1 VSTSVLL
8 MCLIMIPVLIS
19 LCFIPYWTR
28 RTESFGVSIPEKVY
42 HLPELKKMRKQYA
55 WIMAGIGLAVLA
67 MFVPGSMIY
76 DDEESLGLWFVF
88 LLVAYLAVNFLAYLI
103 FHRKMKSLKK
113 QADWG
118 KEKKQMVVVDTGF
131 RQQKLTYSHLW
142 FLIPFSLALA
152 TLIYF
157 IHVYEQIPE
166 KIPMQYDL
174 NGKVT
179 RYAEK
184 SYRTVLFPPVM
195 QVYLTLLFLW
205 INIIIGKAK
214 QQISAENP
222 EKSIRQNVIFRRRWS
237 LFTILSGTVLVS
249 MLSLSSFSWIHPVSA
264 ELVTAVSLVITIGIL
279 IAALILSFT
288 TGQGGSRV
296 KTVSGKNGDMI
307 NRDEDQ
313 YWKLGQFYFNKN
325 DPAIFVEKRF
335 GIGWTN
341 NWAHPLSWI
350 FILLVVGLAF
360 AIPYFLGN

>member
-1 VSTSVLL
+1 MSTSVLL

-28 RTESFGVSIPEKVY
+28 RTESFGVSIPEKAY

-67 MFVPGSMIY
+67 MFVPGSMVLN
-76 DDEESLGLWFVF
+76 DEESLGLWFVF
-88 LLVAYLAVNFLAYLI
+88 LLLFYLAAHFLAYLI
-103 FHRKMKSLKK
+103 FHRKMKALKQ

-118 KEKKQMVVVDTGF
+118 KEKKQMVVVDTSF
-131 RQQKLTYSHLW
+131 RQEKLTYSHLW
-142 FLIPFSLALA
+142 FLIPFSLTLA
-152 TLIYF
+152 TLIF
-157 IHVYEQIPE
+157 LIHFYERIPE
-166 KIPMQYDL
+166 KIPMQYDF

-205 INIIIGKAK
+205 INIMIGKAK

-222 EKSIRQNVIFRRRWS
+222 GKSIRQNVIFRRRWS
-237 LFTILSGTVLVS
+237 LFTILSGTAVVS
-249 MLSLSSFSWIHPVSA
+249 MFSLSSFSWIHPVSA
-264 ELVTAVSLVITIGIL
+264 GPVTAVSLVITIGIL
-279 IAALILSFT
+279 IAALLISFT

-296 KTVSGKNGDMI
+296 KAVSGKNGDMI
-307 NRDEDQ
+307 NRDDDQ

-350 FILLVVGLAF
+350 FILLVIGLAF
-360 AIPYFLGN
+360 AITYFFGN